1 MIQQLPLKR
10 MGLTPFTYSRFLVP
24 QLCNYEGWALF
35 LDLDMLVQGDIAELF
50 DLADES
56 QAVMVVKSNARFE
69 WASVM
74 KDHFTLVIY
83 SSRSKDINM
92 QAKMYLWLMDRW
104 HDWIASHS
112 PIGDFIVYGDFE
124 FAHQKPSA
132 FITIDDRCIC
142 FNGDWSAI
150 TADRIFSFKP
160 WNKS

>member
-1 MIQQLPLKR
+1 MNKPIICIDFD
-10 MGLTPFTYSRFLVP
+10 GVIHS
-24 QLCNYEGWALF
+24 YEHGWRNGEIYGTVTNGF
-35 LDLDMLVQGDIAELF
+35 
-50 DLADES
+50 
-56 QAVMVVKSNARFE
+56 FE